1 MRSSLQS
8 RISSITLQTALM
20 LGGDS
25 HEPRREETE
34 GTGARIDPR
43 VEKERA
49 PISPE
54 EAMAE
59 LRKLFDDE
67 DPPLESGRV
76 R

>member
-1 MRSSLQS
+1 MPKTKGPEENEL
-8 RISSITLQTALM
+8 
-20 LGGDS
+20 S
-25 HEPRREETE
+25 HIPEPRREETE